1 MNYIFGSA
9 SGIGNCLYKLYKQN
23 NKMVLGVDIV
33 PTSETDIIT
42 DLTKNEDVQSI
53 INLMQG
59 DEIESI
65 TYCAGIQVGDDNL
78 EIYTVNVL
86 SFIQIIENTISNFN
100 NTVVCAF
107 SSVHSKAS
115 NKDNVAYAS
124 SKASLESSVNTFSTN
139 NTNSYF
145 YFVRLGATD
154 TELLRE
160 NVNDIEKLI
169 KSLPSGK
176 SFEPE
181 NVAELIYDVN
191 TKHKTLFNG
200 GHLQIDQGV
209 LSKLSTE

>member
-1 MNYIFGSA
+1 MNYIFGCA

-23 NKMVLGVDIV
+23 NKKVLGIDIV
-33 PTSETDIIT
+33 PSPQTDIVI
-42 DLTKNEDVQSI
+42 DLSKDEDVQSI
-53 INLMQG
+53 INLMQD

-65 TYCAGIQVGDDNL
+65 TYCAGIQGRDDNL
-78 EIYTVNVL
+78 KIYTVNVL
-86 SFIQIIENTISNFN
+86 SFIQIIENTISSFN

-107 SSVHSKAS
+107 SSIHSKAS
-115 NKDNVAYAS
+115 NKNNVAYAS

-154 TELLRE
+154 TKLLRE
-160 NVNDIEKLI
+160 NVNDIENLV

-176 SFEPE
+176 LFEPE

-191 TKHKTLFNG
+191 TKHKALFNG

>member
-9 SGIGNCLYKLYKQN
+9 SGIGNCLYELYEQN
-23 NKMVLGVDIV
+23 NKKVLGIDIV
-33 PTSETDIIT
+33 PSPQTDIVI
-42 DLTKNEDVQSI
+42 DLSKDEDVQSI
-53 INLMQG
+53 INSMQD

-65 TYCAGIQVGDDNL
+65 TYCAGIQGRDDNL
-78 EIYTVNVL
+78 KIYTVNVL
-86 SFIQIIENTISNFN
+86 SFIQIIENTISSFN

-115 NKDNVAYAS
+115 NKNNVAYAS
-124 SKASLESSVNTFSTN
+124 SKASLESSVKTFSTN

-154 TELLRE
+154 TKLLRE
-160 NVNDIEKLI
+160 NVHDIEKLV

-176 SFEPE
+176 LFEPE

-191 TKHKTLFNG
+191 TKHKALFNG